1 MIVPQTF
8 KKVTLTKEGTIKKET
23 FTRALIRLLSCLQA
37 LWTVVDHLV
46 TLLLP
51 RFPKPFPQEP
61 KLNR

>member
-23 FTRALIRLLSCLQA
+23 FTPALIRLLSSLQA
-37 LWTVVDHLV
+37 LWTAVGYLV